1 MSDIQKSNAKFGPA
15 GNSDS
20 FYQEGHSATVEMP
33 KWISERGLDC
43 FEYSFGRGV
52 RMGAEGAKAIRA
64 EAERYGIQLSVHMP
78 YFINLAVED
87 EEKKKKNLGYFVDS
101 LKAAEALGAKR
112 AVFHPGSASGG
123 NRGRYWRGPAASLR
137 R

>member
-1 MSDIQKSNAKFGPA
+1 MSIPSAAECAWELRAPRPYGP
-15 GNSDS
+15 
-20 FYQEGHSATVEMP
+20 
-33 KWISERGLDC
+33 R
-43 FEYSFGRGV
+43 R
-52 RMGAEGAKAIRA
+52 
-64 EAERYGIQLSVHMP
+64 ERYGIQLSVHMP

-87 EEKKKKNLGYFVDS
+87 EEKKKKNLGDFVDS
-101 LKAAEALGAKR
+101 LKVAEALGAKR